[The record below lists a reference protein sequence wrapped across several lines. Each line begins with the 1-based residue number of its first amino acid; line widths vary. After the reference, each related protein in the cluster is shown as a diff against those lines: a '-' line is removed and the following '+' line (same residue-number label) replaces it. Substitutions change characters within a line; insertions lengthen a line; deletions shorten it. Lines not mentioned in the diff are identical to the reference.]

1 MQITFKNNKL
11 KKIFDS
17 HKELFRVYGEV
28 RGKRIERRM
37 SVLRAASCL
46 EKVPVE
52 KPDRRHALSLNRK
65 GQFAVD
71 ITENYRLI
79 FEPSNNPLPL
89 QKDGGLDLNR
99 ITDIKILEVEDYH
112 GD

>member
-1 MQITFKNNKL
+1 MHITFKTNKL

-17 HKELFRVYGEV
+17 HKEIFRVYGEV
-28 RGKRIERRM
+28 RGKRIEHRM
-37 SVLRAASCL
+37 AVLRAAACL
-46 EKVPVE
+46 EEVPVE

-79 FEPSNNPLPL
+79 FEPNNNPLPL
-89 QKDGGLDLNR
+89 RKDGGLDLKK
-99 ITDIKILEVEDYH
+99 ITDIKILEMEDYH
-112 GD
+112 GG

>member
-1 MQITFKNNKL
+1 MQITFKNKKL
-11 KKIFDS
+11 KKIFES
-17 HKELFRVYGEV
+17 HKELLRVFGEV
-28 RGKRIERRM
+28 RGNKIELRM
-37 SVLRAASCL
+37 SILRAATCL
-46 EKVPVE
+46 DEVPVE

-79 FEPSNNPLPL
+79 FEPNNNPLPL
-89 QKDGGLDLNR
+89 QKSGGLDLRR

>member
-1 MQITFKNNKL
+1 
-11 KKIFDS
+11 
-17 HKELFRVYGEV
+17 
-28 RGKRIERRM
+28 M
-37 SVLRAASCL
+37 SVLRAAACL
-46 EKVPVE
+46 EEVPVG

-79 FEPSNNPLPL
+79 FEPNNNPLPL
-89 QKDGGLDLNR
+89 QKDGGLDLKR